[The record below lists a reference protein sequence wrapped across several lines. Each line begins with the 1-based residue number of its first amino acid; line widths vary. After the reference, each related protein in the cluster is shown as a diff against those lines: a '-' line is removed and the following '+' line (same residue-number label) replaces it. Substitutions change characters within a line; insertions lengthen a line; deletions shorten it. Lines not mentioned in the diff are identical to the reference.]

1 MAKQIHLQAGE
12 TTVIYRRNFSSV
24 PALIHFE
31 AIAAN
36 GNPPQ
41 GTVEI
46 RGSQWIFP
54 KPPQQ
59 QPLQAMNTVE
69 AGFWDTFFAI
79 AVTADTDLTITR
91 SHRQAGSGFLW
102 ILGLVLGISIIAVA
116 MVLMTL

>member
-1 MAKQIHLQAGE
+1 MAKQIYLQAGE

-24 PALIHFE
+24 PTQIRFE
-31 AIAAN
+31 AIATD
-36 GNPPQ
+36 GTSPS

-79 AVTADTDLTITR
+79 AVTADTDLIITR
-91 SHRQAGSGFLW
+91 SKGQTGSGFLW
-102 ILGLVLGISIIAVA
+102 VLGLVMGISIVAVA
-116 MVLMTL
+116 MLMMTL